1 MKISELWLRE
11 WVNPTINSLE
21 LCNKMAMAGLE
32 VNNIEP
38 VSPNFHSVLIGEVI
52 KCVRHPRSNRLYM
65 TTVNT
70 GAKSL
75 LSIICSASNCR
86 EGLKVAVAPVGAI
99 LPGNY
104 IIRKIELQGE
114 TSEGIL
120 CSFSQ
125 LGIPIKKEGII
136 ELPLNASVGTDLS
149 QYLQLKDNIIDIG
162 VTPNRADCLS
172 IMGIARDISVASR
185 APLYELKVTPA
196 FSAVSDVI
204 SIRVNTPEDCPRYLA
219 RIIKEVNIQ
228 ADTPL
233 WMQEKLRRC
242 GINSLNSVLDITN
255 YVLLEL
261 GQPINVFDFQA
272 INGGLS
278 VRYAKEE
285 ESLVCLEKSKVK
297 LDSNTLVIADEEK
310 ILAMAGIT
318 ISKDASVTIKT
329 KSFILESAFF
339 RPLSIVGRA
348 RRYGLHSDTAF
359 RFERGVDFNL
369 QYKAIERATSLLLTI
384 CGGSAGP
391 VINITNYSALPSS
404 KIIKLYRKNLDR
416 LIGYCIPNETVTDI
430 LERLGFTILTRKDYS
445 QWKVVVPSWRFDIDI
460 EVDLVREVMRIYG
473 YSQIPNIPVQA
484 NLMIDA
490 YCKKDFPL
498 QRVKALLID
507 KGYQEA
513 ITYSFVDP
521 KIQSI
526 LHPQEESLRLL
537 RPVSRDM
544 SVMRLSLFSGLLGAV
559 LYNQNRQQLR
569 IRLFESGLR
578 FVPDIRAPYGI
589 RQELMLSAVISG
601 NRYSEH
607 WDLARSEVDF
617 YDLKGDLESI
627 FDMLHKLHQIKFIRE
642 HYPAF
647 HPGQCAAM
655 YINADYIG
663 CIGVLHPEI
672 ERNVGIRG
680 RTIVFELIWNK
691 ISEYTVPHVLPVS
704 RFPANRRDISVIV
717 AEYILAGDVLEECKK
732 VRDKY
737 ITGIYL
743 FDVYRGNKVASGCK
757 SLTISITVQAL
768 TRTLE
773 DHEISNTIE
782 KCIKALKNRFG
793 AKLRV

>member
-11 WVNPTINSLE
+11 WVNPAINSLE
-21 LCNKMAMAGLE
+21 LCNKLAMAGLE

-38 VSPNFHSVLIGEVI
+38 VAPDFHSVLIGEVT
-52 KCVRHPRSNRLYM
+52 KCVQHPRSNKLYI
-65 TTVNT
+65 TTVSI

-86 EGLKVAVAPVGAI
+86 QGLKVAVAPVGAV
-99 LPGNY
+99 LPGND
-104 IIRKIELQGE
+104 IVQKIKLQGE

-120 CSFSQ
+120 CSFPN

-136 ELPLNASVGTDLS
+136 ELPLNATVGTDLR
-149 QYLQLKDNIIDIG
+149 QYLQLEDNILDIAI
-162 VTPNRADCLS
+162 TPNRADCLS
-172 IMGIARDISVASR
+172 IIGIARDISVASR
-185 APLYELKVTPA
+185 TPLYELKVAPT
-196 FSAVSDVI
+196 FSTVSDVI
-204 SIRVNTPEDCPRYLA
+204 SIHVNTPEDCPRYLA

-228 ADTPL
+228 TNTPL

-242 GINSLNSVLDITN
+242 GLNSLNPVLDITN

-261 GQPINVFDFQA
+261 GQPVNVFDLHA
-272 INGGLS
+272 INGGLN

-285 ESLVCLEKSKVK
+285 DCSVFLEKKKVR
-297 LDSNTLVIADEEK
+297 LDSNTLVIADEDK
-310 ILAMAGIT
+310 IIAMAGIT
-318 ISKDASVTIKT
+318 ISKDASVTIRT
-329 KSFILESAFF
+329 KSIILESAFF

-348 RRYGLHSDTAF
+348 RRYGLHSDTAY

-369 QYKAIERATSLLLTI
+369 QYKAIERATNLLLKI

-391 VINITNYSALPSS
+391 VINITHYSALPSS
-404 KIIKLYRKNLDR
+404 KIITLYRKNLDR

-430 LERLGFTILTRKDYS
+430 LERLGFKILTRKDYS
-445 QWKVVVPSWRFDIDI
+445 QWKVVVPSWRFDISI
-460 EVDLVREVMRIYG
+460 EVDLVREVIRIYG

-484 NLMIDA
+484 NLMIDT
-490 YCKKDFPL
+490 YCKRDFPL

-526 LHPQEESLRLL
+526 LHPHQESLRLL

-544 SVMRLSLFSGLLGAV
+544 SVMRLSLLSGLLGAV

-578 FVPDIRAPYGI
+578 FVPDISSPYGI

-607 WDLARSEVDF
+607 WDLVRSEVDF

-642 HYPAF
+642 PYPAF
-647 HPGQCAAM
+647 HPGQCATM
-655 YINADYIG
+655 YINVDYIG

-672 ERNVGIRG
+672 ERNLGIKG

-691 ISEYTVPHVLPVS
+691 ISDYTVPRVLPVS

-717 AEYILAGDVLEECKK
+717 AEYISAGDVLEECKK

-737 ITGIYL
+737 ITGVHL
-743 FDVYRGNKVASGCK
+743 FDVYRGNNVASGCK
-757 SLTISITVQAL
+757 SLTISITVQAF

-773 DHEISNTIE
+773 DHEISNAIE
-782 KCIKALKNRFG
+782 KCTEALKNRFC
-793 AKLRV
+793 AKLRM